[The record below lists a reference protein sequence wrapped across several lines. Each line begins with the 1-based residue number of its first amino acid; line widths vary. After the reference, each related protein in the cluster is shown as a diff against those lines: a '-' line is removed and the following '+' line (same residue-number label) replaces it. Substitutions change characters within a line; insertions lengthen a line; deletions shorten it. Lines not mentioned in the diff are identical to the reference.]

1 MFLSNFHKKNIIKL
15 AIVLLFSLIVGCQ
28 ETKNIYSNFKGNV
41 FGTTFHIKYLSG
53 GNSQDLN
60 KSIDSL
66 FKEINNS
73 LSTYRPKSLV
83 SILND
88 SMLELKVNDHFKKVF
103 VLSKEVH
110 QNTSGYFDPTV
121 GKMVNSWGFGPGNFK
136 KQPTNRQVDSLMNYV
151 GFDKVLLKNGTVVKK
166 NPNIYLDFN
175 AIAKGYGVD
184 VVGSFLENKKI
195 SNYLVEIGGEIR
207 VRGKNPNNEDWSVG
221 IEDPNFDGSRSY
233 QKIIRLNNEAI
244 ATSGNYRKFKID
256 VNTGKKIAHTLDPK
270 TGFPAKTDLLS
281 VSVIAPFSCAEVDAY
296 ATAFMAM
303 GLDKTKAIAK
313 SFPQMKIFCI
323 YINNNELKTYATR
336 NLQFID

>member
-1 MFLSNFHKKNIIKL
+1 MFLSNFYKQYKIKL
-15 AIVLLFSLIVGCQ
+15 VIVLLFSWIVGCQ
-28 ETKNIYSNFKGNV
+28 QTKKTYSNFKGNV
-41 FGTTFHIKYLSG
+41 FGTTFHIKYLFE

-66 FKEINNS
+66 FEEINSS

-83 SILND
+83 SSLND
-88 SMLELKVNDHFKKVF
+88 SMLELKVDDHFKKVF

-121 GKMVNSWGFGPGNFK
+121 GKMVNYWGFGPDNFK

-151 GFDKVLLKNGTVVKK
+151 GFDKVVLKNGVVVKS

-184 VVGSFLENKKI
+184 VVGSFLESKKI

-207 VRGKNPNNEDWSVG
+207 VRGKNPNNEHWSVG
-221 IEDPNFDGSRSY
+221 IEDPNFDGSRSF
-233 QKIIRLNNEAI
+233 QKITRLNNEAI

-256 VNTGKKIAHTLDPK
+256 VNTGEKIAHTLDPK

-281 VSVIAPFSCAEVDAY
+281 VSVIAPMDCAEVDAY

-303 GLDKTKAIAK
+303 GFDKAK
-313 SFPQMKIFCI
+313 VVAENFPQMKIFCI
-323 YINNNELKTYATR
+323 YLKNNELKTYATG